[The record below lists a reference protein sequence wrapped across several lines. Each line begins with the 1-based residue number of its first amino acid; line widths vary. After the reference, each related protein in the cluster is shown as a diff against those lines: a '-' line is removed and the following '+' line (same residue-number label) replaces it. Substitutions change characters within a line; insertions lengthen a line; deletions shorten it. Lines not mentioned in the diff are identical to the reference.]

1 MLVFCMTLGMATTSC
16 EDMMT
21 PDSERQSYIV
31 AQDTLYSYW
40 GIVKSLQNIAERYVI
55 LNECRGDL
63 VDGFD
68 YVSDSI
74 RAILNFGMDTDT
86 EKYYRDG
93 VNAYLNV
100 RDYYHVIN
108 SCNAYIH
115 YCDTARMTGIS
126 RNPYMKKEY
135 AQVLAIRAWVYM
147 QLTNAYGRVPFYT
160 KAMLT
165 TDDINDFMKEGNT
178 EWITSEELAD
188 RLAPELEKM
197 YNVEFEFGFPQY
209 STYGSMVHS
218 EKLMFPIAIV
228 LGDLYLMKGGNKDTY
243 AKAAQWY
250 FKFLDSKK
258 GGPIRDDDYLCYAR
272 LINNKETP
280 TYYLDHNPFAE
291 SGRPS
296 KETEAITLIPSNYSK
311 LYGKVNTDVS
321 RLFGFIPSLG
331 VDHIKTDYDET
342 DDDDDGG
349 KSEDVEIA
357 YVSLSLEYER
367 ELVPSKAYDNLCDAQ
382 DYEIYLGDDAEP
394 LREITKLEG
403 VGDAR
408 RYWTLR
414 GGTQWIFPVGDD
426 YLYGKAVHKQ
436 NPGANF
442 NGLYPV
448 IYRKST
454 IWLRYAE
461 ALNRAGFPSYA
472 FAVLKSGLC
481 NHSTW
486 FPQVNAADDTEIWNY
501 VSGLPK
507 PNAEYEP
514 ADTAYIYWNNDN
526 NTLYHADDEGNPFT
540 DVEALEAYVNQKF
553 QDIADAANEESGAT
567 EDDDNFVLPETF
579 YESNVWCKA
588 LGFKNYTK
596 PESETVCYYLSREEV
611 MDAKT
616 TPYLDF
622 TSTYM
627 RSNNL
632 YKVFRYCK
640 DVKGTYYTKSYV
652 GQQSTEDR
660 WSMGIHQRG
669 CGLTLPLHTEELESS
684 YEYTKQVQKKIS
696 ENTGMEYTKD
706 DIYNGRYDDN
716 VINAVE
722 DLILDE
728 MAMELAFEG
737 NRFSDLARIAKR
749 RSNPDY
755 LASRVAKRS
764 GTENAALHSWLMNTS
779 HWYLP
784 LPVE

>member
-21 PDSERQSYIV
+21 PDSERQSYVV

-68 YVSDSI
+68 FVSDSI

-165 TDDINDFMKEGNT
+165 TDEINDFMKEGNT

-228 LGDLYLMKGGNKDTY
+228 LGDLYLMKGGSKETY

-280 TYYLDHNPFAE
+280 TYYLDNNPFSE

-436 NPGANF
+436 NPGGGF

-514 ADTAYIYWNNDN
+514 ADTAYFYWNNDN
-526 NTLYHADDEGNPFT
+526 NTLYKVDDEGNPFT
-540 DVEALEAYVNQKF
+540 EVEALEAYVNQKF
-553 QDIADAANEESGAT
+553 QDIADAANAESGAT

-579 YESNVWCKA
+579 DENYVYCKA

-632 YKVFRYCK
+632 YKKFRYCK
-640 DVKGTYYTKSYV
+640 DVKGSYYTKSYQS
-652 GQQSTEDR
+652 QQSSEDR

>member
-165 TDDINDFMKEGNT
+165 TDEINDFMKEGNT

-426 YLYGKAVHKQ
+426 YLYGKAIHKQ
-436 NPGANF
+436 NPGGNF

-486 FPQVNAADDTEIWNY
+486 FPQVNAEDDMEMWNY

-540 DVEALEAYVNQKF
+540 DVEALEAYVSQKF
-553 QDIADAANEESGAT
+553 QDIADAANAESGAT

-579 YESNVWCKA
+579 DESNVWCKA

-640 DVKGTYYTKSYV
+640 DVKGSYYTKSYQS
-652 GQQSTEDR
+652 QQSNEDR

-684 YEYTKQVQKKIS
+684 YEYAKQVQKKIS
-696 ENTGMEYTKD
+696 ENYGMEYTKD

-755 LASRVAKRS
+755 LASRIAKRN